1 VSYLLDTN
9 TLSELR
15 KRRPDPRVTS
25 WFDTIPK
32 AELYLSCLTV
42 GEIRRGIERLRRKDE
57 IQAKLIERWLIGL
70 RRLYQDRIVP
80 VDTEITERWGR
91 ISAATTLPAI
101 DGLLAATALA
111 RDWTMVT
118 RNTADFTSS
127 GVRVLN
133 PWEPAARG

>member
-15 KRRPDPRVTS
+15 KRRPDPRVTN
-25 WFDTIPK
+25 WFDTTPK

-57 IQAKLIERWLIGL
+57 IQAKTIERWLAGL

-80 VDTEITERWGR
+80 VDMEITERWGR
-91 ISAATTLPAI
+91 ISAAATLPTI